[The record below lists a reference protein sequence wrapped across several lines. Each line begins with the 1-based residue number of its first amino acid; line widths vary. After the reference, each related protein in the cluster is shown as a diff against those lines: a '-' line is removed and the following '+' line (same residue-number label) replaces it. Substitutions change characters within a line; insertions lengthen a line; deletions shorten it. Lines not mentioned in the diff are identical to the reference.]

1 MKGLADAVLV
11 IGGGIAGVQ
20 ASLDLAKAGAKV
32 YLVEKS
38 PVIGGRMAALDK
50 NFPTM
55 DCSICIEA
63 PKLSEVMQNKNIKVL
78 TLAEVVEAR
87 GEAGNFHVKV
97 VQKPRFVT
105 DECTRC
111 GDCVPACPVI
121 LKNEFDVG
129 MGARKAIYLPFDQ
142 AEPGTYVIDIENCL
156 NKPPNYLPCN
166 RCVEACGPKCID
178 FEMKEKI
185 HELNVGAII
194 VAAGSDL
201 FDASLI
207 PELGYGRHPD
217 ILTAMELERLLQ
229 SSGPSRG
236 EVIKPSNH
244 RHPERVAFILCV
256 GARDNRFYGFCS
268 RVCCMYSIK
277 EALQLVDHG
286 IKDVTVFYMDIRA
299 YGKGFDEMFERA
311 KKSGVRFIRSRPGR
325 VIPNGDRIEVF
336 YEDTT
341 TGELRKET
349 FDMVVL
355 STALV
360 PSEELNRLAKTLGI
374 EVGEDGFIKAYEIDG
389 DFVGTSRRG
398 IYVCGCAAGPK
409 DIPDSVTEAGA
420 AAAKALTH
428 LTSRVVEP
436 EIFEETIDASGEP
449 RIGVFI
455 CHCGSNIAGVVDI
468 KTAVEQSKKIPY
480 VVHVE
485 DQKFSCSGAG
495 TKHIENVI
503 REKRLNRV
511 VVAACS
517 PKTHSPTFMR
527 ACARAGLNPYLLE
540 MANIRNLNSWVHKN
554 QPEEATRKA
563 IDLISMAVA
572 KVVLQNPMT
581 KLSTPVLQKVLVIGG
596 GVAGMTAA
604 TALAEMGFET
614 HLVEKEHELGG
625 LLRYFREIAPSGIDA
640 QSFLQWKIKQLEKS
654 GAKIHLGTEVAEVT
668 GFVGNYHVTLS
679 NGEELDV
686 GAIILATGG
695 KVHEPSWPKIE
706 ADKPRVATLLRYE
719 IDGVPEDARNIVFI
733 GCVGSRNMIRGCS
746 RYCCQTI
753 IYHALKLRRS
763 GKNVSVIVKDVRT
776 YGRGAEKLYRKACE
790 EGVRFIRVETEKPIE
805 DLVRIGE
812 EGITVR
818 DITIG
823 ETLNIPADYI
833 VLATAI
839 DPPAEIAAA
848 QQLRVAKDS
857 EGFFLELHPKL
868 GPVESITQGVFL
880 AGIAQ
885 GPKDVGESISQGLAA
900 SAKAAALL
908 TSSQLEKEPL
918 IPIINPQKCTKCMR
932 CAQVC
937 PYGAIKGELRKW
949 IEIIPG
955 LCQGCGACVSECN
968 VEGAITM
975 PGFTDEQLMAQID
988 AALAENPEEKA
999 IVFACNWC
1007 SYAGAD
1013 LAGILKI
1020 QYPPTCRVIRTM
1032 CSARVSQKLILYAF
1046 KKGAGAVFVTGCW
1059 PQDCHYNYANLN
1071 TKRRYEH
1078 WLKIVQARNIDPKRL
1093 QLHWISAAEAKRF
1106 AEKMTEAHEV
1116 VMSLKKDKMRVGG

>member
-1 MKGLADAVLV
+1 MVEAVLV

-78 TLAEVVEAR
+78 TLAEVVEVR

-97 VQKPRFVT
+97 VQKPRYVT

-111 GDCVPACPVI
+111 GDCVPVCPVI

-178 FEMKEKI
+178 FEMREKI

-207 PELGYGRHPD
+207 PEFSYGRHPD

-236 EVIKPSNH
+236 EVIRPSNDK
-244 RHPERVAFILCV
+244 HPERVAFILCV
-256 GARDNRFYGFCS
+256 GARDKRFYGFCS

-286 IKDVTVFYMDIRA
+286 IKDVTIFYMDIRA

-311 KKSGVRFIRSRPGR
+311 KRSGVRFVRSRPGR
-325 VIPNGDRIEVF
+325 VIPNGDGIDVL

-360 PSEELNRLAKTLGI
+360 PSEELSRLARTLGI
-374 EVGEDGFIKAYEIDG
+374 EVGEDGFIKSYEIDG
-389 DFVGTSRRG
+389 DFVGTSRKG
-398 IYVCGCAAGPK
+398 IYVCGCASGPK

-428 LTSRVVEP
+428 LTSRSVEP
-436 EIFEETIDASGEP
+436 EVFEETIDASGEP
-449 RIGVFI
+449 RVGVFI

-468 KTAVEQSKKIPY
+468 KTAVEQSKRLPY

-554 QPEEATRKA
+554 QPVDATRKA
-563 IDLISMAVA
+563 LDLISMAVA
-572 KVVLQNPMT
+572 KAVLQNPMT
-581 KLSTPVLQKVLVIGG
+581 KLSTPVLQKALVIGG

-625 LLRYFREIAPSGIDA
+625 LLRYFREIAPSGLDA
-640 QSFLQWKIKQLEKS
+640 QRLLQWKIRQLERS
-654 GAKIHLGTEVAEVT
+654 GAKVHLGTEVTEVT

-695 KVHEPSWPKIE
+695 KAHEPSWPKIE
-706 ADKPRVATLLRYE
+706 TDRPKVATLLRYE
-719 IDGVPEDARNIVFI
+719 TDGIPEDARDIVFI
-733 GCVGSRNMIRGCS
+733 GCVGSRNMSRGCS

-753 IYHALKLRRS
+753 IYHALKLRRD
-763 GKNVSVIVKDVRT
+763 GKNVSVVVKDVRT
-776 YGRGAEKLYRKACE
+776 YSRGAEELYRKACE
-790 EGVRFIRVETEKPIE
+790 EGVRFIRVGAEKPIE
-805 DLVRIGE
+805 ELVQIGDG
-812 EGITVR
+812 GITVR

-823 ETLNIPADYI
+823 ETLNIPADYVI
-833 VLATAI
+833 LATAL
-839 DPPAEIAAA
+839 DPPGEIAAA

-880 AGIAQ
+880 AGVAQ
-885 GPKDVGESISQGLAA
+885 GPKDIRESISQGLAA
-900 SAKAAALL
+900 AAKAAALL
-908 TSSQLEKEPL
+908 TSPQLEKEPL
-918 IPIINPQKCTKCMR
+918 IPVINLQKCTKCMR

-937 PYGAIKGELRKW
+937 PYGAIRGELRKW

-955 LCQGCGACVSECN
+955 LCQGCGACVAECN

-1032 CSARVSQKLILYAF
+1032 CSARVSQKLILHAF
-1046 KKGAGAVFVTGCW
+1046 EKGAGAVFVTGCW

-1071 TKRRYEH
+1071 TKRRYEQR
-1078 WLKIVQARNIDPKRL
+1078 WLKIIQARGIDPKRL

-1116 VMSLKKDKMRVGG
+1116 VMSLKKEKMQVSG